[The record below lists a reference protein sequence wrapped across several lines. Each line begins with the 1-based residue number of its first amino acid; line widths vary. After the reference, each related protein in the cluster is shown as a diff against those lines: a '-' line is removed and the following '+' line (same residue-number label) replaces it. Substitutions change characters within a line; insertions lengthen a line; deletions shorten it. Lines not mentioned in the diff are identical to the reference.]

1 MQSIMKNILSA
12 GMMTLLLLL
21 GSASCSKFV
30 DGYEDSPNN
39 PLETTP
45 ALLTTV
51 IQVATFSHFIG
62 QFARHAA
69 VMTQQCAGTQAQF
82 EDLANYSVLE
92 GDNNNEWE
100 SQYSAIT
107 DCNIL
112 IDLAGTTNPYYQG
125 IAKIMKAMNL
135 GLTTDLWGDVPNREA
150 SKGIQGEAFYN
161 PAYDPQE
168 MVYQDIQ
175 ALLTEAISDLSKD
188 AGSNTLLPGLDDLIF
203 NGDASKW
210 VVTAHILKARY
221 ENHLSKRD
229 AAGSATRA
237 LAAIDAA
244 VAAGLDGTGD
254 DCNAIFPGDGNSLN
268 PWFAFQQTRGDYIKM
283 AEGFVNFLKGI
294 NDPRLP
300 FYAAPDAN
308 GGFTGTPL
316 ASTLT
321 TTSDIGAFFSTPDA
335 PAPLVSYVEAK
346 FIEAEAALRA
356 GQKLRAANAH
366 NAAVKAH
373 IRQVTGAD
381 APAAYA
387 TAQASETDASITLEK
402 IMTHK
407 YVALFTQF
415 EVYTDWR
422 RTNIPALTPNPVG
435 LVSGIPRRLPTCS
448 NERLYNTNAP
458 SPVIS
463 DILKPVWWDE

>member
-1 MQSIMKNILSA
+1 MKNIVSA
-12 GMMTLLLLL
+12 GLLTLLIVL

-30 DGYEDSPNN
+30 DGYEVSPNS
-39 PLETTP
+39 PVETTP

-51 IQVATFSHFIG
+51 IQVATFSHFTG
-62 QFARHAA
+62 QFARHATI
-69 VMTQQCAGTQAQF
+69 MTQQCAGTQAQY
-82 EDLANYSVLE
+82 EDIANYSLLE

-112 IDLAGTTNPYYQG
+112 VDLAGTTNPYYQG
-125 IAKIMKAMNL
+125 IAKVLKAMNL
-135 GLTTDLWGDVPNREA
+135 GLTADLWGDVPNREA
-150 SKGIQGEAFYN
+150 GKGLQGEAFFN

-175 ALLTEAISDLSKD
+175 VLLTEAISDLSKD
-188 AGSNTLLPGLDDLIF
+188 AGSNAILPGLDDLIF

-210 VVTAHILKARY
+210 VITAHILKARY

-244 VAAGLDGTGD
+244 IAAGLTGTD
-254 DCNAIFPGDGNSLN
+254 SDCNAIFPGDGNSLN
-268 PWFAFQQTRGDYIKM
+268 QWYAFQQTRGDYIKM

-294 NDPRLP
+294 DDPRLP
-300 FYAAPDAN
+300 FYAALDNN
-308 GGFTGTPL
+308 GGITGTPL
-316 ASTLT
+316 GSTLT
-321 TTSDIGAFFSTPDA
+321 STSDIGDYFSTPDA
-335 PAPLVSYVEAK
+335 PAPMVTYVEAK
-346 FIEAEAALRA
+346 FIEAEAAFRA
-356 GQKLRAANAH
+356 NQKMRAANAH
-366 NAAVKAH
+366 NEAIKAH
-373 IRQVTGAD
+373 IKQVTGAD
-381 APAAYA
+381 APAAYI
-387 TAQASETDASITLEK
+387 TAQASETDATITLEK

-407 YVALFTQF
+407 YAALFTQF

-422 RTNIPALTPNPVG
+422 RTNIPALSPNPNG
-435 LVSGIPRRLPTCS
+435 LVPGIPRRLPTCS
-448 NERLYNTNAP
+448 NERLYNRNAP